1 MRDRHLKYLFVLPAL
16 FVVAGTAIWP
26 LSQSFYLS
34 FREWKLNRARDSK
47 PLWEYQY
54 DGLEN
59 IAYLFDNYLY
69 ALEDDL
75 LWNSIRVT
83 SIFTVASVLASVGLA
98 LGLALLLAPGG
109 KFRLTVR
116 TLLILPFAM
125 SPALIGVSWRFMFQ
139 PDFGLFKAFFDV
151 LIPPLAD
158 MDWLGDTT
166 LAMVALVGSDV
177 WHWTPYLTLVLIG
190 GLATVPQDAREA
202 AMIDGAGSWRVVMDV
217 TLPSILPVLA
227 VCLVLK
233 TIFSLKMFDQVY
245 MLTNGGPGNST
256 QTLAHYIYFNGF
268 KYYNM
273 GYASAVSYLLVIPMF
288 GLTWIYMKLVFL
300 KK

>member
-16 FVVAGTAIWP
+16 FVVAATAIWP

-47 PLWEYQY
+47 PLWEYQF

-83 SIFTVASVLASVGLA
+83 SIFTVTSVLASVGLA

-166 LAMVALVGSDV
+166 LAMVALGGSDV

-202 AMIDGAGSWRVVMDV
+202 AMIDGAGSWRVFLDV

>member
-16 FVVAGTAIWP
+16 FVVAATAIWP

-190 GLATVPQDAREA
+190 CLATVPQDAREA
-202 AMIDGAGSWRVVMDV
+202 AMIDGAGSWRVFMDV

>member
-16 FVVAGTAIWP
+16 FVVAATAIWP

-202 AMIDGAGSWRVVMDV
+202 AMIDGAGSWRVFVDV

>member
-16 FVVAGTAIWP
+16 FVVVATAIWP

-34 FREWKLNRARDSK
+34 FREWKRNRARDSK

-98 LGLALLLAPGG
+98 LGLALLLAPGW

-202 AMIDGAGSWRVVMDV
+202 AMIDGAGSWRVFMDV

>member
-16 FVVAGTAIWP
+16 FVVAATAIWP

-47 PLWEYQY
+47 PLWEYQF

-158 MDWLGDTT
+158 MDWLGDNT

-202 AMIDGAGSWRVVMDV
+202 AMIDGAGSWRVFLDV

-273 GYASAVSYLLVIPMF
+273 GYASAVSYLLVIPML

>member
-16 FVVAGTAIWP
+16 FVVAATAIWP

-202 AMIDGAGSWRVVMDV
+202 AMIDGAGSWSVFMDV

>member
-16 FVVAGTAIWP
+16 FVVAATAIWP

-83 SIFTVASVLASVGLA
+83 SIFTVASVLASVGRA
-98 LGLALLLAPGG
+98 LGLSLLLAPGG

-202 AMIDGAGSWRVVMDV
+202 AMIDGAGSWRVFMDV

-288 GLTWIYMKLVFL
+288 GLTCIYMKLVFL

>member
-16 FVVAGTAIWP
+16 FVVAATAILP

-202 AMIDGAGSWRVVMDV
+202 AMIDGAGSWRVFMDV

>member
-16 FVVAGTAIWP
+16 FVVAATAIWP

-98 LGLALLLAPGG
+98 LGLATLLAPGG

-202 AMIDGAGSWRVVMDV
+202 AMIDGAGSWRVFMDV

>member
-16 FVVAGTAIWP
+16 FVVAATAIWP

-98 LGLALLLAPGG
+98 LGLALLLAPRG

-202 AMIDGAGSWRVVMDV
+202 AMIDGAGSWRVFMDV

>member
-1 MRDRHLKYLFVLPAL
+1 MRDRYLKYLFVLPAL
-16 FVVAGTAIWP
+16 FVVAATAIWP
-26 LSQSFYLS
+26 LYQSFYLS
-34 FREWKLNRARDSK
+34 FREWRLNRARESR
-47 PLWEYQY
+47 PLWDYEY

-59 IAYLFDNYLY
+59 IAYLFDNYIY

-83 SIFTVASVLASVGLA
+83 SIFTVASVLVSVGLA

-158 MDWLGDTT
+158 VDWLGDTT

-202 AMIDGAGSWRVVMDV
+202 AMIDGANSWRVFWDV
-217 TLPSILPVLA
+217 TFSSILPVLA